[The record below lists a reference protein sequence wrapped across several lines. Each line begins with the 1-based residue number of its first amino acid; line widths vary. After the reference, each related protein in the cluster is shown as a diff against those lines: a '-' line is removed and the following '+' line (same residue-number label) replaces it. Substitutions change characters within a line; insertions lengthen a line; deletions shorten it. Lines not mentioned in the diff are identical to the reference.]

1 MSDFVENK
9 QKIALITGV
18 TGQDG
23 AYLADFLLKKGYKV
37 YGGYRRISTPNF
49 WRLEY
54 LGIKDRVELVPFDL
68 LDQASI
74 IFRISKI
81 QPDEIYNLA
90 AQSFVGASFDTPIS
104 TADIT
109 GLGVARFLEAIR
121 IVNPKIKFYQA
132 SSSEMFGLVQE
143 SRQSERTPFYPRS
156 PYGVAK
162 LYGHWM
168 VVNYREAYGIFA
180 ASGILFNHESP
191 LRGTEFVT
199 RKITDAAARIKYG
212 LGDKLYLGNLDALRD
227 WGYAKDYVEVMWLM
241 LQQPEPKDFVIATGE
256 MHPVR
261 EFAEK
266 AFAHVGLDYKKYVF
280 VDDKLRRPSE
290 VEQLCGDS
298 SLAQKELG
306 WNQKKT
312 SFEELIKTMV
322 EADLA
327 RYKK

>member
-1 MSDFVENK
+1 MIDGKKV
-9 QKIALITGV
+9 ALVTGV

-54 LGIKDRVELVPFDL
+54 LGVKDQVDLVPLDL
-68 LDQASI
+68 LDQASLI
-74 IFRISKI
+74 ARIAKI

-121 IVNPKIKFYQA
+121 IVNPRIRFYQA
-132 SSSEMFGLVQE
+132 STSEMFGLVQE
-143 SRQSERTPFYPRS
+143 PKQSEKTPFYPRS

-191 LRGTEFVT
+191 LRGIEFVT
-199 RKITDAAARIKYG
+199 RKITDAVARVKSG
-212 LGDKLYLGNLDALRD
+212 RDNKLFLGNMDALRD
-227 WGYAKDYVEVMWLM
+227 WGYAKDYVEVMWAM
-241 LQQPEPKDFVIATGE
+241 LQQPLPKDYVLATGE
-256 MHPVR
+256 MHSVR

-266 AFAHVGLDYKKYVF
+266 AFALAGLDYRNHVF
-280 VDDKLRRPSE
+280 VDEKFRRPSE
-290 VEQLCGDS
+290 VEQLCGDPT
-298 SLAQKELG
+298 LAQVELG
-306 WNQKKT
+306 WNPKKT
-312 SFEELIKTMV
+312 SFDDLIRVMV
-322 EADLA
+322 EADLK
-327 RYKK
+327 RYGL